1 LINLEG
7 NLPMSDNGT
16 ENPLNFALVIPAT
29 EVDISAAWAQLFIK
43 IADRLLGN
51 TAPPGTEIN
60 ARWEDGGWQIRC
72 VQHINEPI
80 ILQGLQMEELAVLAS
95 EVG

>member
-1 LINLEG
+1 
-7 NLPMSDNGT
+7 MSGNGT
-16 ENPLNFALVIPAT
+16 ENPLNFTMVIPAT
-29 EVDISAAWAQLFIK
+29 ELDISAAWAQLFLK

-80 ILQGLQMEELAVLAS
+80 ILQGLPMEDLAVLAS